1 MKFSRSTDV
10 ARVGYLS
17 HLHRKYMSSRR
28 LCRHWSTPC
37 PPPPHTTLRSGRLRH
52 PPTVTSVKGSC
63 GALPGKAWSVQSA
76 EWSATK
82 SVRTSWT
89 RTVCRVSIRLGEEAG
104 VQSWSHPMHFQLL
117 LILNKSYSPPAYSFT
132 QRYTYCP
139 PSHVNDCVF
148 LHCWPWHFQIPQN
161 NYLEFSGTRTK

>member
-1 MKFSRSTDV
+1 MVCFMMKFSRSTNV

-52 PPTVTSVKGSC
+52 LPTATSVKGSC

-104 VQSWSHPMHFQLL
+104 VQSWSYPMHFQLL
-117 LILNKSYSPPAYSFT
+117 LILNKSYSPRPIH
-132 QRYTYCP
+132 
-139 PSHVNDCVF
+139 SHKDIHTARQVM
-148 LHCWPWHFQIPQN
+148 
-161 NYLEFSGTRTK
+161 